1 MKSWI
6 GTSLLLTILVSA
18 ASVPAVQ
25 SDDNRLYRVLPSD
38 AIRAIDTPEFEPA
51 EQADRVMANE
61 ELVIGLVGERERRAY
76 STWQLDRYEIVN
88 DVFEGRPIAVTW
100 CPLCGTGVVYDRTVG
115 SRTLTFGV
123 SGMLFRDA
131 LVMFDRETD
140 TLWTHVDGQ
149 AIKGPLGGQTL
160 VPVAAVHATWKQWKT
175 MYPDSQVLKK
185 PSGFG
190 SPYESYNRSSSRL
203 GIFGRR
209 HRDTRLPGK
218 ERILGIRADAV
229 ATVFPL
235 GEVRKVRIVHAQI
248 GSLPVVLAAPE
259 KNFPV
264 AAYDRRV
271 NDRALTFTLTD
282 GKPAALRDV
291 ETGTAWRLSDGL
303 AVEGPLEGRH
313 LTRVVAHPAFWFGWR
328 GYFPNSKIW
337 MCTECAL

>member
-6 GTSLLLTILVSA
+6 GTSLLLTILAS

-25 SDDNRLYRVLPSD
+25 SDDNRLYRVLPRD

-61 ELVIGLVGERERRAY
+61 ELVIGLVGEREQRAY

-123 SGMLFRDA
+123 SGLLFRDA

-140 TLWTHVDGQ
+140 TLWTHVDGH

-185 PSGFG
+185 PSGFR

-209 HRDTRLPGK
+209 NRDTRLPGK
-218 ERILGIRADAV
+218 ERILGIRADALGQSSKTCRTGGPSFGRESV
-229 ATVFPL
+229 SRPTRTRGPWHPSNQRARGDLASVIRDSAPL
-235 GEVRKVRIVHAQI
+235 R
-248 GSLPVVLAAPE
+248 
-259 KNFPV
+259 
-264 AAYDRRV
+264 
-271 NDRALTFTLTD
+271 FTLPRSKSSSSGNILANQTRT
-282 GKPAALRDV
+282 LDV
-291 ETGTAWRLSDGL
+291 LPL
-303 AVEGPLEGRH
+303 A
-313 LTRVVAHPAFWFGWR
+313 
-328 GYFPNSKIW
+328 
-337 MCTECAL
+337 